1 MQRDD
6 AILPA
11 VSLDDGHRPRL
22 DHVEVA
28 LGVTRLEQDV
38 TGLHGPALAE
48 QAQAGHLTLVE
59 TGEGPITLRRLGHTG
74 ADLGPINGHAS
85 VTSIG
90 LPRSQAP
97 PGAPPSS
104 PP

>member
-6 AILPA
+6 AILLA

-38 TGLHGPALAE
+38 AGLHGPPLAE

-74 ADLGPINGHAS
+74 ADLGPINGH
-85 VTSIG
+85 
-90 LPRSQAP
+90 RSTLLAGP
-97 PGAPPSS
+97 VSYS
-104 PP
+104 PADVGEPTP